1 MSFLDQ
7 ILERNLVPEPLI
19 RLGIRA
25 LLVQTLNREYKATVE
40 QQNQAI
46 LDFIRDLKQCPI
58 AIETQAANDQH
69 YEVPSDFYQ
78 YCLGPRRKYSACLWR
93 PETKTLAEAEEAM
106 LQLSCERAQI
116 EDGQRILDL
125 GCGWGSMSLW
135 LAEQY
140 PQAKITGLSN
150 SKSQKAY
157 IDSVAREKGF
167 SNLEI
172 ITGNITDFDFEIPP
186 KFDRVISIEMFEHMK
201 NYEALLRKIRKW
213 VRDDGRL
220 FVHIFTHKTVAYHYE
235 DQGPRDW
242 MTRYFFSGGTMPSH
256 DLLLYFQNDFLIE
269 NQWAVNGVHYQKT
282 AEAWLANMKRHKSE
296 ILPILAST
304 YGEDHVTRWWVYW
317 QVFFMACAELWGYD
331 HGNEWHVSHY
341 LFKAR

>member
-7 ILERNLVPEPLI
+7 LIESNLVPEPLI
-19 RLGIRA
+19 RLGIRY
-25 LLVQTLNREYKATVE
+25 LLSQKLRVEYKANVE
-40 QQNQAI
+40 DQNQVI
-46 LDFIRDLKQCPI
+46 LDFVADLKQSPI

-69 YEVPSDFYQ
+69 YEVPSDFYH
-78 YCLGPRRKYSACLWR
+78 YCLGPRRKYSGCYWT
-93 PETKTLAEAEEAM
+93 PETKTLAEAEETM
-106 LQLSCERAQI
+106 LQLSCDRAQI

-135 LAEQY
+135 LAEKY

-150 SKSQKAY
+150 SRSQKAY
-157 IDSVAREKGF
+157 IDSVAQAKGF
-167 SNLEI
+167 KNLEI
-172 ITGNITDFDFEIPP
+172 ITGNIVDFDFEGSPQ
-186 KFDRVISIEMFEHMK
+186 FDRVISIEMFEHMK
-201 NYEALLRKIRKW
+201 NYEALLRKIRRW

-256 DLLLYFQNDFLIE
+256 DLLLYFQDDFTIA

-282 AEAWLANMKRHKSE
+282 AEAWLENMKRHRSE

-304 YGEDHVTRWWVYW
+304 YGEEQVTRWWVYW

-341 LFKAR
+341 LFNAR